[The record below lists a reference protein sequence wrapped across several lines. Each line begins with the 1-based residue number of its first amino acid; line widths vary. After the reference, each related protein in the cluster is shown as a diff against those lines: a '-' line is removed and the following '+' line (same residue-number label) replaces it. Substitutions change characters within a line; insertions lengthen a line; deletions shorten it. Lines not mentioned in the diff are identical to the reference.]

1 MQLLAVHPRQGR
13 NPVLRLAAADR
24 ILSAERGMLA
34 HAIDPLRAE
43 RRAGSVA
50 ASGSDGVDAD
60 GGRRWFTAVADRAQ
74 STATRCRERRHDGRS
89 HRGRCLVVHRQLQ
102 EHLRIGIPAARQRR
116 RAFGRHPL
124 YAGLRLS
131 TKRNRERVSLRRRE
145 RSIRALGLLEF
156 VPLQLQQVESVARIA
171 SIAVRRKERAFKNTG
186 KKNEKRTKKRRGSG

>member
-1 MQLLAVHPRQGR
+1 MFRDFGRSSRLRRFTGFRRAMQLLAVHPGQRR

-24 ILSAERGMLA
+24 ILSVERGLLA

-43 RRAGSVA
+43 RRAGSAA

-60 GGRRWFTAVADRAQ
+60 GGRRRWFAAVADRAQ
-74 STATRCRERRHDGRS
+74 STATRCRDRRHDGRR
-89 HRGRCLVVHRQLQ
+89 HRGGRCLVVHRQLQ

-124 YAGLRLS
+124 FAGSRLS

-171 SIAVRRKERAFKNTG
+171 SIAVR
-186 KKNEKRTKKRRGSG
+186 